1 VRDGE
6 VKEEQSQFMVEPG
19 ARIISEDPFF
29 MVSNAIF
36 DLEIMMTAYEQ
47 EKGKGKFR
55 LCQRRIRAGEK
66 LVYLYLKRCAN
77 NSDGAFPSYPVIAD
91 RCEISV
97 RAAKAHVDT
106 LYRSGL
112 LQKNSRPGASNV
124 YKLMTPHGTPR
135 TSRTAD
141 KAHTISSSAIIAP
154 PRTSS
159 SAIIAR
165 GVVQSLHPINNHIKN
180 KDQQQRIKYPDRSN
194 GIADKS
200 DTSKSVVENQP
211 ETQVEKQEEEP
222 EPVVVEIMNYAASK
236 GIEVSKDCARDFLA
250 AAVSFERAIIAVDR
264 AAVSALSKVRR
275 REQIHNPAGLLFKAL
290 AFNSGAKL
298 DLKNLDSERQK
309 RLAEKEKKYEDIYL
323 S

>member
-1 VRDGE
+1 
-6 VKEEQSQFMVEPG
+6 MVEPG

-29 MVSNAIF
+29 MASNAIF
-36 DLEIMMTAYEQ
+36 DLEIMVTAYEQ

-112 LQKNSRPGASNV
+112 LQKNNRPGASNV

-135 TSRTAD
+135 ASRAAD
-141 KAHTISSSAIIAP
+141 ITHTISSGAMIAP
-154 PRTSS
+154 PISSS

-180 KDQQQRIKYPDRSN
+180 KDQQQRIKYPDHSN
-194 GIADKS
+194 GIADES

-211 ETQVEKQEEEP
+211 ETQVEKQEVKP
-222 EPVVVEIMNYAASK
+222 VPVVAEIMSYAASK
-236 GIEVSKDCARDFLA
+236 GIDVSEDCARDFLA
-250 AAVSFERAIIAVDR
+250 AAVSIDRAITAVDR

-275 REQIHNPAGLLFKAL
+275 GEKIHNPAGLLFKAL
-290 AFNSGAKL
+290 GFNSGAKL
-298 DLKNLDSERQK
+298 DLKNLDSERKK
-309 RLAEKEKKYEDIYL
+309 RLAEKEKRYEDIYL

>member
-1 VRDGE
+1 
-6 VKEEQSQFMVEPG
+6 
-19 ARIISEDPFF
+19 

-165 GVVQSLHPINNHIKN
+165 VVVQSLHPINNHVKN
-180 KDQQQRIKYPDRSN
+180 KDQQQRIKYPDHSN
-194 GIADKS
+194 GVADES
-200 DTSKSVVENQP
+200 DTSKQP
-211 ETQVEKQEEEP
+211 A
-222 EPVVVEIMNYAASK
+222 PVVAEIRHYAASK
-236 GIEVSKDCARDFLA
+236 GIEVSEDCARDFLS
-250 AAVSFERAIIAVDR
+250 AAVSIERAMTAVDR
-264 AAVSALSKVRR
+264 ASVSALSKVRR
-275 REQIHNPAGLLFKAL
+275 GEQIHNPAGLLFKAL
-290 AFNSGAKL
+290 DFNSGAKL
-298 DLKNLDSERQK
+298 DLNNLDSERKK
-309 RLAEKEKKYEDIYL
+309 RLAEKEKKYEGLYL

>member
-1 VRDGE
+1 
-6 VKEEQSQFMVEPG
+6 MVEPG

-29 MVSNAIF
+29 MASNAIF
-36 DLEIMMTAYEQ
+36 DLEIMVTAYEQ

-112 LQKNSRPGASNV
+112 LQKNNRPGASNV

-135 TSRTAD
+135 ASRTAD
-141 KAHTISSSAIIAP
+141 ITHTISSGAMIAP
-154 PRTSS
+154 PISSS

-165 GVVQSLHPINNHIKN
+165 EGVQSLHPINNHIKN
-180 KDQQQRIKYPDRSN
+180 KDQQQRIKYPDHSN
-194 GIADKS
+194 GVADES

-211 ETQVEKQEEEP
+211 ETQVEKQEDGP
-222 EPVVVEIMNYAASK
+222 SPAVAEIMNYAASK

-250 AAVSFERAIIAVDR
+250 AAVSSERAIIAVDR

-275 REQIHNPAGLLFKAL
+275 GEQIHNPAGLLFKAL
-290 AFNSGAKL
+290 GFNSGAKL
-298 DLKNLDSERQK
+298 DLNNLDSERQK
-309 RLAEKEKKYEDIYL
+309 RLAEKEKKYEDLYL